1 MSYNHQELLVRENM
15 KAIGV
20 RIANKLKGT
29 NVLGISSYR
38 RYNNDKFNV
47 IDVES
52 ILGPIRVYPSNGRPV
67 RVLAKDLEGKVLA
80 DSPEAL
86 TTIFQLSPSGI
97 RGFHWFTN
105 HHPNHPLP
113 VPKIK
118 VIECKF
124 QAESV
129 TGSKSEPHLNGILTI
144 QLCWK
149 WERFPFASIVEI
161 EAEFGKMMFDI
172 LEFNDCAE
180 YNHQSQAIRFCL
192 DSTKS

>member
-1 MSYNHQELLVRENM
+1 ML
-15 KAIGV
+15 
-20 RIANKLKGT
+20 
-29 NVLGISSYR
+29 
-38 RYNNDKFNV
+38 
-47 IDVES
+47 
-52 ILGPIRVYPSNGRPV
+52 IRLCPSNGRPV

-118 VIECKF
+118 VQCKF

-129 TGSKSEPHLNGILTI
+129 AGSKSEPHFNGILTI

-161 EAEFGKMMFDI
+161 KAEFGKI

-180 YNHQSQAIRFCL
+180 
-192 DSTKS
+192 